1 MRQRRAFVNTIVAR
15 SPEVRLLRMRCVR
28 RAPIGTVRGGIPGVD
43 VADVIL
49 TVGAYAMKSGTRA
62 RRRPVALGLASML
75 YCYPY

>member
-1 MRQRRAFVNTIVAR
+1 MTNRSHQFAAASCFCKYNRDPESRNRAVGA
-15 SPEVRLLRMRCVR
+15 
-28 RAPIGTVRGGIPGVD
+28 VRGGIASVD
-43 VADVIL
+43 VVDVIL